1 MIGWTDMGHIIWRLT
16 LHSVENKQV
25 LESIFRDPNGKK
37 IGEYGGKVNLKEFNL
52 WIPKKK

>member
-1 MIGWTDMGHIIWRLT
+1 MIVIEIDRGIIG
-16 LHSVENKQV
+16 
-25 LESIFRDPNGKK
+25 IFRDPNGKK

>member
-1 MIGWTDMGHIIWRLT
+1 MIL
-16 LHSVENKQV
+16 
-25 LESIFRDPNGKK
+25 LEIDRGKGIFRDPNGKK